1 MSSLWQLKALMN
13 KNLIIM
19 KRNLCATLC
28 ELLFPIILMILLVLV
43 RKLVKIET
51 KEFDYTDID
60 YLRNESSYFVSPQNV
75 PFNIPVKISVELD
88 NGMRYIYP
96 A

>member
-43 RKLVKIET
+43 RKLIKVET
-51 KEFDYTDID
+51 NEFNDTDID
-60 YLRNESSYFVSPQNV
+60 YLRNKSSFFLSPQDV
-75 PFNIPVKISVELD
+75 PFKLPDKDSEDLD
-88 NGMRYIYP
+88 NGMTYRFP